1 MLSVF
6 YPPVFPVYIDSLDH
20 FLNVVEC
27 MSKDEFIHWIKFM
40 SIAMGAVVQFIL
52 INRILAHVMYG
63 SETNL
68 STLKKAWKVC
78 VPTAVWQSSMKNNN
92 FDKLLLSWK
101 EIDCTVDYAHAITW

>member
-1 MLSVF
+1 
-6 YPPVFPVYIDSLDH
+6 
-20 FLNVVEC
+20 
-27 MSKDEFIHWIKFM
+27 M

-78 VPTAVWQSSMKNNN
+78 VPTAV
-92 FDKLLLSWK
+92 
-101 EIDCTVDYAHAITW
+101 